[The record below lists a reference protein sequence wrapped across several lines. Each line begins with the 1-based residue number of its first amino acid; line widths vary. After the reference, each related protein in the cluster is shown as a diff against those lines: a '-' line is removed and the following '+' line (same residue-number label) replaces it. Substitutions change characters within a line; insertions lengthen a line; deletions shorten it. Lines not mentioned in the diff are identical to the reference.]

1 MSTTPKSIMYNISS
15 PDLIST
21 QNARIMELTNEL
33 SHKNSIISSLQSKA
47 NLTETTLNQ
56 LETYKKEI
64 SLLNTKLS
72 LSKYDTPTSDLP
84 SQLNSLKLN
93 QTLLEST
100 IVSKDKKI
108 SQLLSIIK
116 QYETQ
121 ITTLTSQN
129 AVLSQTNAQLKQQS
143 NTLNSQYQNTQLQLQ
158 TTKDTQHLHTA
169 TLQSVTYQNVAY
181 EQKIKELIAL
191 IKEYS
196 NEVITTN
203 NELSLLK
210 EKYNLLLNES
220 ENVKQ
225 MCSTYD
231 KEITA
236 LKQDNNDL
244 QSKNETLIKTVNY
257 LQTNNSETINEN
269 YALSKENSELKKEV
283 SQMQVEHNKH
293 NAHNESLVCLINK
306 DLVNLSKEVA
316 MCFNAVINKHN
327 VSECGVVGKMMLLSN
342 NDDDGNDSDN
352 AQCKVNFKVLIET
365 INKTKNEVNEYV
377 NRIEYDNQ
385 LMKNEIAELKLKN
398 EQHEKD
404 LQSYM
409 LKANEHEK
417 LITFYNEQSNCCKL
431 EVEGFKQKYED
442 AQKELK
448 VLNEMVNMF
457 FDAVENKVG
466 ITLTR
471 KNVANNFSMIEK
483 YLVDNNSNNNSGNSN
498 IEIEY
503 KTLKKKYDACI
514 TELELKAIQIAN
526 MEKIIDKKNESLKR
540 YYHNVNEP
548 KH

>member
-100 IVSKDKKI
+100 IASKDKKI

-129 AVLSQTNAQLKQQS
+129 AVLTQTNAQLKQQS

-169 TLQSVTYQNVAY
+169 TLQSVQYQNVAY

-342 NDDDGNDSDN
+342 NDDDNDN
-352 AQCKVNFKVLIET
+352 TQCKVNFKVLIET

-385 LMKNEIAELKLKN
+385 LMKNEIAELKLKK

-431 EVEGFKQKYED
+431 EVEGFKQKYEE

-471 KNVANNFSMIEK
+471 KNVANNFTMIEK
-483 YLVDNNSNNNSGNSN
+483 YMVDNNSSGNSNSN

>member
-100 IVSKDKKI
+100 IASKDKKI

-129 AVLSQTNAQLKQQS
+129 AVLTQTNAQLKQQS

-169 TLQSVTYQNVAY
+169 TLQSVQYQNVAY

-342 NDDDGNDSDN
+342 NDDDNDN

-385 LMKNEIAELKLKN
+385 LMKNEIAELKLKK

-431 EVEGFKQKYED
+431 EVEGFKQKYEE

-471 KNVANNFSMIEK
+471 KNVANNFTMIEK
-483 YLVDNNSNNNSGNSN
+483 YMVDNNSSGNSNSNSN

>member
-1 MSTTPKSIMYNISS
+1 MSTQPKAIMYNISEK
-15 PDLIST
+15 DLIST

-33 SHKNSIISSLQSKA
+33 SHKNSLISTLQSKA
-47 NLTETTLNQ
+47 SLTETTLNQ

-84 SQLNSLKLN
+84 SQLNTLKLN

-100 IVSKDKKI
+100 IASKDKKI

-121 ITTLTSQN
+121 LTTLSSQN
-129 AVLSQTNAQLKQQS
+129 ASLSQMNAQLKQKS
-143 NTLNSQYQNTQLQLQ
+143 NALTSQYNSTQLQLR
-158 TTKDTQHLHTA
+158 TTKDTQHMHTA
-169 TLQSVTYQNVAY
+169 TIQSMQFQNVAY
-181 EQKIKELIAL
+181 EQKIKELIEL

-203 NELSLLK
+203 SELSALK

-225 MCSTYD
+225 LCSTYD

-236 LKQDNNDL
+236 LKQDNGDL
-244 QSKNETLIKTVNY
+244 QNKNETLIKTVNY

-283 SQMQVEHNKH
+283 SNMQVEHNKR
-293 NAHNESLVCLINK
+293 NAHSESLVCLINK

-316 MCFNAVINKHN
+316 TCFNAVINKQN
-327 VSECGVVGKMMLLSN
+327 ANDCGVIGKMALLSG
-342 NDDDGNDSDN
+342 DDDNDV
-352 AQCKVNFKVLIET
+352 QCKVNFKVLIET
-365 INKTKNEVNEYV
+365 INKVKNEVSEHV
-377 NRIEYDNQ
+377 SRIEHDNQ
-385 LMKNEIAELKLKN
+385 VMKNEIAELTLQR
-398 EQHEKD
+398 EQNDKD
-404 LQSYM
+404 MQSYL

-417 LITFYNEQSNCCKL
+417 LTQFYSEQSNCFKS
-431 EVEGFKQKYED
+431 EAEGFKRKYED
-442 AQKELK
+442 AQKEFT
-448 VLNEMVNMF
+448 VLSEMVGMF

-471 KNVANNFSMIEK
+471 KNTANNFTVIEN
-483 YLVDNNSNNNSGNSN
+483 YMVDSSNNNNNSNHSACNNN

-503 KTLKKKYDACI
+503 KALKKKYDACI

-540 YYHNVNEP
+540 CYHNVNEP

>member
-100 IVSKDKKI
+100 IASKDKKI

-129 AVLSQTNAQLKQQS
+129 AVLTQTNAQLKQQS

-169 TLQSVTYQNVAY
+169 TLQSVQYQNVAY

-342 NDDDGNDSDN
+342 NDDDNDN
-352 AQCKVNFKVLIET
+352 TQCKVNFKVLIET

-385 LMKNEIAELKLKN
+385 LMKNEIAELKLKK

-471 KNVANNFSMIEK
+471 KNVANNFTMIEK
-483 YLVDNNSNNNSGNSN
+483 YMVDNNSSGNSNSN

>member
-100 IVSKDKKI
+100 IASKDKKI

-129 AVLSQTNAQLKQQS
+129 AVLTQTNAQLKQQS

-169 TLQSVTYQNVAY
+169 TLQSVQYQNVAY

-342 NDDDGNDSDN
+342 NDDDSNN

-385 LMKNEIAELKLKN
+385 LMKNEIAELKLKK

-466 ITLTR
+466 IALTR
-471 KNVANNFSMIEK
+471 KNVANNFTMIEK
-483 YLVDNNSNNNSGNSN
+483 YMVDSNSNNNSN

>member
-100 IVSKDKKI
+100 IASKDKKI

-129 AVLSQTNAQLKQQS
+129 AVLTQTNAQLKQQS

-169 TLQSVTYQNVAY
+169 TLQSVQYQNVAY

-342 NDDDGNDSDN
+342 NDDDSDN
-352 AQCKVNFKVLIET
+352 VQCKVNFKVLIET

-385 LMKNEIAELKLKN
+385 LMKNEIAELKLKK

-457 FDAVENKVG
+457 FDAIENKVG

-471 KNVANNFSMIEK
+471 KNIANNFTMIEK
-483 YLVDNNSNNNSGNSN
+483 YMVDNNNNSSGNNNN

>member
-1 MSTTPKSIMYNISS
+1 MSTNPKAIMYNISQ
-15 PDLIST
+15 PELIST

-84 SQLNSLKLN
+84 SQLNTLKLN

-100 IVSKDKKI
+100 IASKDQKI

-121 ITTLTSQN
+121 ITTLSTQN

-143 NTLNSQYQNTQLQLQ
+143 NALTSQYHNTQLQLQ
-158 TTKDTQHLHTA
+158 NTKDTQHMHTA
-169 TLQSVTYQNVAY
+169 TIQSIQYQNVAY
-181 EQKIKELIAL
+181 EQKIKELIDL

-203 NELSLLK
+203 NELSTLK

-225 MCSTYD
+225 MCSNYD

-283 SQMQVEHNKH
+283 SHMQVEHNKH

-316 MCFNAVINKHN
+316 LGFNAVINKQN
-327 VSECGVVGKMMLLSN
+327 ENECGVIGKMMLLSN
-342 NDDDGNDSDN
+342 NDDNDNDV
-352 AQCKVNFKVLIET
+352 QCKVNFKVLIET
-365 INKTKNEVNEYV
+365 INKMKNEVNEHV

-385 LMKNEIAELKLKN
+385 LMKNEIAELKLKK
-398 EQHEKD
+398 EQNEKD
-404 LQSYM
+404 VQSYL
-409 LKANEHEK
+409 LKVNEHEK
-417 LITFYNEQSNCCKL
+417 LIEFYNEQNNCCKL
-431 EVEGFKQKYED
+431 EVEGFKKKYED

-448 VLNEMVNMF
+448 VLSEMVNMF

-471 KNVANNFSMIEK
+471 KNIANNFTMIEK
-483 YLVDNNSNNNSGNSN
+483 YMVDNNNNNNNN

>member
-100 IVSKDKKI
+100 IASKDKKI

-129 AVLSQTNAQLKQQS
+129 AVLTQTNAQLKQQS

-169 TLQSVTYQNVAY
+169 TLQSVQYQNVAY

-342 NDDDGNDSDN
+342 NNDDSDN

-385 LMKNEIAELKLKN
+385 LMKNEIAELKLKK

-466 ITLTR
+466 IALTR
-471 KNVANNFSMIEK
+471 KNVANNFTMIEK
-483 YLVDNNSNNNSGNSN
+483 YMVDSNSN

>member
-1 MSTTPKSIMYNISS
+1 
-15 PDLIST
+15 
-21 QNARIMELTNEL
+21 MELTNEL

-100 IVSKDKKI
+100 IASKDKKI

-129 AVLSQTNAQLKQQS
+129 AVLTQTNAQLKQQS

-169 TLQSVTYQNVAY
+169 TLQSVQYQNVAY

-342 NDDDGNDSDN
+342 NDDDSDN

-385 LMKNEIAELKLKN
+385 LMKNEIAELKLKK

-466 ITLTR
+466 IALTR
-471 KNVANNFSMIEK
+471 KNVANNFTMIEK
-483 YLVDNNSNNNSGNSN
+483 YMVDSNSNSNSN

>member
-1 MSTTPKSIMYNISS
+1 MSTNPKAIMYNISQ
-15 PDLIST
+15 PELIST

-84 SQLNSLKLN
+84 SQLNTLKLN

-100 IVSKDKKI
+100 IASKDQKI

-121 ITTLTSQN
+121 ITTLSTQN

-143 NTLNSQYQNTQLQLQ
+143 NALTSQYHNTQLQLQ
-158 TTKDTQHLHTA
+158 NTKDTQHMHTA
-169 TLQSVTYQNVAY
+169 TIQSIQYQNVAY
-181 EQKIKELIAL
+181 EQKIKELIDL

-203 NELSLLK
+203 NELSTLK

-225 MCSTYD
+225 MCSNYD

-283 SQMQVEHNKH
+283 SHMQVEHNKH

-316 MCFNAVINKHN
+316 LGFNAVINKQN
-327 VSECGVVGKMMLLSN
+327 GNECGVIGKMMLLSN
-342 NDDDGNDSDN
+342 NDDNDNDV
-352 AQCKVNFKVLIET
+352 QCKVNFKVLIET
-365 INKTKNEVNEYV
+365 INKMKNEVNEHV

-385 LMKNEIAELKLKN
+385 LMKNEIAELKLKK
-398 EQHEKD
+398 EQNEKD
-404 LQSYM
+404 VQSYL
-409 LKANEHEK
+409 LKVNEHEK
-417 LITFYNEQSNCCKL
+417 LIEFYNEQNNCCKL
-431 EVEGFKQKYED
+431 EVEGFKKKYED

-448 VLNEMVNMF
+448 VLSEMVNMF

-471 KNVANNFSMIEK
+471 KNIANNFTMIEK
-483 YLVDNNSNNNSGNSN
+483 YMVDNNNNNNNN